1 MGTSISHRTAMPAFA
16 PLTTLDHAAAQL
28 ARGATSA
35 AQLAETALARA
46 CEGEGPKTYT
56 RVLPGSARA
65 EARASDT
72 LRAAGLARSAIEG
85 LPISVKDLFDIAGYP
100 TRAGSRLLQ
109 GEPPATRNARI
120 VDRLRAAGAVI
131 VGATNMTEFAFSGIG
146 INPHY
151 GTPRNPWGRSDG
163 GGRIPGGSS
172 SGAAIS
178 VTDGMALAAIGT
190 DTGGSVRIPSA
201 LCGLTG
207 FKPTARRVPSAGAIP
222 LSTTLDSIGPLAP
235 SVRCCALLDSIL
247 AGEPFAEPM
256 PAAIAQMQ
264 LLAPANYV
272 LDGMDGPVA
281 AAWERALSRLSQA
294 GARITHA
301 PLAPLDE
308 LAAIHAK
315 GAFSNAEAWAW
326 HRRYLPARQSEYDPR
341 VAARILVGSR
351 MNAADYVDLL
361 AARQRWIAAMQ
372 AALADHDALLMPTVP
387 IVAPEMAPLVASDE
401 AFSAANALILR
412 NTTLVNFLDGC
423 AVSLPMHQ
431 SGEAPC
437 GLSLAAPGGHDAR
450 LLALALA
457 VEAVLT
463 RAAP

>member
-1 MGTSISHRTAMPAFA
+1 MSAFV
-16 PLTTLDHAAAQL
+16 PLTSLADAAAQL

-35 AQLAETALARA
+35 VQFTETALARA
-46 CEGEGPKTYT
+46 SEGEGPKTCT
-56 RVLPGSARA
+56 RVLHDSARA
-65 EARASDT
+65 EAHASDT
-72 LRAAGLARSAIEG
+72 LRAAGLARSPIEG
-85 LPISVKDLFDIAGYP
+85 LPISVKDLFDIAGHV
-100 TRAGSRLLQ
+100 TRAGSRLLRS
-109 GEPPATRNARI
+109 EPPATRNAPI

-131 VGATNMTEFAFSGIG
+131 VGTTNMTEFAFSGIG

-151 GTPRNPWGRSDG
+151 GTPRNPWAREGD
-163 GGRIPGGSS
+163 GRIPGGSS

-190 DTGGSVRIPSA
+190 DTGGSVRIPAA

-207 FKPTARRVPSAGAIP
+207 FKPTARRVPSAGTIP

-235 SVRCCALLDSIL
+235 SVRCCALLDSLL

-256 PAAIAQMQ
+256 PAAIASMR
-264 LLAPANYV
+264 LLAPTNYV
-272 LDGMDGPVA
+272 LAGMDHQVGT
-281 AAWERALSRLSQA
+281 AWERALSRLSQA

-301 PLAPLDE
+301 ALAPLDA
-308 LAAIHAK
+308 LAGIHAQ
-315 GAFSNAEAWAW
+315 GTLANAEAWAW
-326 HRRYLPARQSEYDPR
+326 HRRYLPARQGEYDPR

-351 MNAADYVDLL
+351 MNAADYIDLL

-372 AALADHDALLMPTVP
+372 AALADYDALVMPTVP
-387 IVAPEMAPLVASDE
+387 VVAPEIAPLVASDE
-401 AFSAANALILR
+401 AFAAANALILR

-431 SGEAPC
+431 KGEPPC

-457 VEAVLT
+457 VEKELS

>member
-1 MGTSISHRTAMPAFA
+1 MSAFS
-16 PLTTLDHAAAQL
+16 PLTPLADAAAQL

-35 AQLAETALARA
+35 VQLTETALARA
-46 CEGEGPKTYT
+46 TEGEGPKTYT
-56 RVLPGSARA
+56 RVLHDSARA

-72 LRAAGLARSAIEG
+72 LRAAGLARSPIEG
-85 LPISVKDLFDIAGYP
+85 LPISVKDLFDIAGHP

-109 GEPPATRNARI
+109 SAPPATHNALI

-131 VGATNMTEFAFSGIG
+131 VGTTNMTEFAFSGLG

-151 GTPRNPWGRSDG
+151 GTPRNPWARKG
-163 GGRIPGGSS
+163 GGHIPGGSS

-190 DTGGSVRIPSA
+190 DTGGSVRIPAA
-201 LCGLTG
+201 LCGLTS
-207 FKPTARRVPSAGAIP
+207 FKPTAQRVPNTGAIP

-235 SVRCCALLDSIL
+235 SVRCCALLDSLL
-247 AGEPFAEPM
+247 AGEPFTEPM
-256 PAAIAQMQ
+256 PAAISQIR
-264 LLAPANYV
+264 LLAPTNYV
-272 LDGMDGPVA
+272 LNGMDRQVA

-294 GARITHA
+294 GARITCA

-308 LAAIHAK
+308 LAAIHAR

-341 VAARILVGSR
+341 VASRILVGSR

-361 AARQRWIAAMQ
+361 AARQRWIAATQ
-372 AALADHDALLMPTVP
+372 AALADYDALLMPTVP
-387 IVAPEMAPLVASDE
+387 IVAPEIAPLVASDE

-412 NTTLVNFLDGC
+412 NTALVNFLDGC
-423 AVSLPMHQ
+423 AASLPMHQ
-431 SGEAPC
+431 NGEPPC

-450 LLALALA
+450 LLSLALA
-457 VEAVLT
+457 VEKALS